1 MDIRPIK
8 TEADNEA
15 ALKEIE
21 RLWDAPYGSP
31 ESDKLDVLATLVEA
45 YEDKH
50 YPILPP
56 DPIEA
61 IIHYMES
68 QNITRRDLEPYIGSR
83 ARVLEILNRRRSL
96 SLNMIRKLQKEF
108 GISVDILVQPYA
120 LQPA

>member
-31 ESDKLDVLATLVEA
+31 ESDKLDILATLVEA

-61 IIHYMES
+61 IIVSS
-68 QNITRRDLEPYIGSR
+68 Q
-83 ARVLEILNRRRSL
+83 
-96 SLNMIRKLQKEF
+96 
-108 GISVDILVQPYA
+108 
-120 LQPA
+120 